1 MRRMMGLFVA
11 VLMVFCLCVSAS
23 AATNAPVIE
32 INAVVSSDG
41 SCRVTQIVTFNLEQ
55 AAENVTY
62 PLPLGAHDITVNGT
76 SFTPDR
82 DADAAHI
89 RLDRVIGNITGTIS
103 VTFSYTLDGTVGY
116 NEDDLL
122 ALELPLL
129 SGFAYPV
136 ESVRFAVTLP
146 GAVENRPSFSSGYFK
161 ARIQE
166 DMEVTVSGSRIEG
179 RVLVPLKDRET
190 LKMELMV
197 DEAMFPPAPLPVW
210 TAGSEDFAM
219 AVCAV
224 LALLYWLV
232 FLRCLPAGRV
242 QRAGAPDGIGA
253 GELGSVMVMAGADLS
268 MMVVSWAQMGYIL
281 MQLDNHG
288 RILLH
293 KRMDMGNERSGFE
306 NRIFKALFGRRRI
319 IDGTGYHYAKLCRK
333 VAAGKPN
340 VQGMYHQ
347 ASGNPVIFRILAAL
361 AGPFCGLSLG
371 ASLAFEGWMGTA
383 LTVVLT
389 IFGGICVWLIQS
401 GGRCLHLKNKQPL
414 YVTLALCAVWTALGI
429 WAGEPAIAG
438 AVAAGEFLAGV
449 MAAYGGRRTELGRQ
463 TLQQIYGLRHHL
475 KTVSKQDLQRLMKV
489 NPSYYYT
496 MAPYALAFG
505 VDKHFAKHFG
515 AMRLSGCPYLTTGM
529 DGHLTALEWSK
540 LLRKAVDLL
549 DARQKQLAMEHLLG
563 K

>member
-1 MRRMMGLFVA
+1 MRRILSLFGA
-11 VLMVFCLCVSAS
+11 VLMVFCLCVSVS
-23 AATNAPVIE
+23 AATNAPIID

-55 AAENVTY
+55 GAENVTY
-62 PLPLGAHDITVNGT
+62 PLPLGAHEITVNG
-76 SFTPDR
+76 SGITPDR
-82 DADAAHI
+82 DRDAAHI
-89 RLDRVIGNITGTIS
+89 RLDRVIGNITGNIS
-103 VTFSYTLDGTVGY
+103 VTFSYTVDDTVGY
-116 NEDDLL
+116 NEDGLL
-122 ALELPLL
+122 MLELPLL

-146 GAVENRPSFSSGYFK
+146 GAVANRPSFSSGYFK

-166 DMEVTVSGSRIEG
+166 NMEFSVNGNRIEG
-179 RVLVPLKDRET
+179 QVLTSLKDRET

-197 DEAMFPPAPLPVW
+197 DEAMFPPAPPPVW

-224 LALLYWLV
+224 LALVYWLI

-242 QRAGAPDGIGA
+242 QRAGAPDGVGA
-253 GELGSVMVMAGADLS
+253 GELGSVMIMAGADLS

-293 KRMDMGNERSGFE
+293 KRMEMGNERSGFE
-306 NRIFKALFGRRRI
+306 NRVYKALFGKRRI

-340 VQGMYHQ
+340 VQGMYHH
-347 ASGNPVIFRILAAL
+347 ASGNPLLFRILAAL

-371 ASLAFEGWMGTA
+371 AALAFEGWIGVA

-389 IFGGICVWLIQS
+389 VFGGVCAWFIQS
-401 GGRCLHLKNKQPL
+401 GGKCLHLKDKQPL
-414 YVTLALCAVWTALGI
+414 YISLALCAVWLLLGI

-438 AVAAGEFLAGV
+438 SVAAGVFLAGM

-475 KTVSKQDLQRLMKV
+475 KTVSKADLQRIMKA

-496 MAPYALAFG
+496 LAPYALAFG
-505 VDKHFAKHFG
+505 VDQTFAKRFG

-549 DARQKQLAMEHLLG
+549 DARQKQLPMERLLG
-563 K
+563 R